1 MKKLLSLVIVLALVL
16 SFSGCSGKLDF
27 GKAPK
32 ENALSVKEMSVGVF
46 GAVYFNDVGYA
57 DSRNFYLSS
66 RCLNGMNTDKN
77 GYYVYSS
84 VENFYE
90 VTKDAKG
97 IVVYSGLAYALTE
110 EEGRE
115 YLTCISDH
123 ANNYLSKYEIGK
135 FKESAVNYHN
145 SKGSTVSGGDGLLY
159 PDETVSG

>member
-16 SFSGCSGKLDF
+16 SFSACSGKVDF

-46 GAVYFNDVGYA
+46 GAVYFTDVGYA

-84 VENFYE
+84 VENFNE

-145 SKGSTVSGGDGLLY
+145 SKSTTVSGGDGLLY
-159 PDETVSG
+159 PDEAVSG

>member
-84 VENFYE
+84 VENFNE